1 MNKLAPGAHR
11 AFLQELRTRTR
22 KKNGCKSASL
32 LRSYT
37 FGTVLI
43 QLTEQEEAKELPT
56 LSVTYGDIE
65 PGSLKTFRSS
75 NPEDGEFCSFKKT
88 RNSHQVIETIT
99 R

>member
-1 MNKLAPGAHR
+1 MNKLAPEAHR

-22 KKNGCKSASL
+22 KKNGCKSANL
-32 LRSYT
+32 LRSHT

-43 QLTEQEEAKELPT
+43 QLTEQEEVKEHPT

-65 PGSLKTFRSS
+65 PGSLQTFRSS
-75 NPEDGEFCSFKKT
+75 ISDEGSFCSFNET
-88 RNSHQVIETIT
+88 WNSHLVIETIT